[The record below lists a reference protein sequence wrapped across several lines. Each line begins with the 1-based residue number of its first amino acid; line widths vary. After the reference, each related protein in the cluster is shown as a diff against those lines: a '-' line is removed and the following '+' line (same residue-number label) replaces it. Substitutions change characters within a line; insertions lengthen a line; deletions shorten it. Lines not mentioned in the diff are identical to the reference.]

1 MSYQVLARK
10 WRPQHFKDMAG
21 QTHVLQALINALDH
35 NRLHH
40 AYLFTGTRGV
50 GKTTI
55 ARILAKCLNCETGIS
70 SQPCGQCA
78 ACREITEGR
87 FVDLIEIDAASRTKV
102 EDTREILD
110 NVQYLPARGR
120 FKVYLID
127 EVHMLSTSSFNAL
140 LKTLEEPPAH
150 VKFLLATTDPHKLP
164 VTVLSRCLQFNLKNL
179 LPEKIVEHLK
189 NILDKEMI
197 PHEDPALWLLAR
209 AADGSMRDALSLTDQ
224 AIAFGGEKIAELGVR
239 DMLGT
244 MDRRLIH
251 PMLDALIANDAPALL
266 AAIAQLA
273 EQNPDY
279 SGALD
284 ELLSLLHRIAV
295 VQAAPSVIEQFSD
308 QRERLQHLAS
318 NMTAEDVQ
326 LYYQIGLNGQRDL
339 PLAPEMRSGF
349 EMALLRMLAFRP
361 QGSATSNEKK
371 KTEPKSNAN
380 TNANPVNTNTAN
392 TNAVNASAVNSSA
405 AIRAA
410 QQPTPLTLTPSTPT
424 STTAPQPAVTAQNHA
439 ATLNT
444 QDWPSL
450 WQRLPLA
457 GIVRNTAAHCCLDRT
472 EGSRYYF
479 TLDSAQANLFDA
491 SHATRLS
498 EALGVFLGSACEAII
513 TTGTTANMTP
523 HRLQQQ
529 KKAQLQQEAEE
540 SFRNDPNVMALLQQ
554 FDAHIVEGSIEPFQ
568 RSIH

>member
-10 WRPQHFKDMAG
+10 WRPQHFRDMAG

-78 ACREITEGR
+78 ACCEITEGR

-179 LPEKIVEHLK
+179 APEKIVEYLK
-189 NILDKEMI
+189 VILDKEMI
-197 PHEDPALWLLAR
+197 PHEDAALWLLAR

-224 AIAFGGEKIAELGVR
+224 AIAFGSEKIGETGVR
-239 DMLGT
+239 EMLGT

-251 PMLDALIANDAPALL
+251 PIVDAVIASDAPALL
-266 AAIAQLA
+266 TAIAQLS

-295 VQAAPSVIEQFSD
+295 AQAAPSVLD
-308 QRERLQHLAS
+308 QYPDERERLQQLANS
-318 NMTAEDVQ
+318 MTAEDVQ

-339 PLAPEMRSGF
+339 SLAPDMRSGF

-361 QGSATSNEKK
+361 HNIAGGGEKK
-371 KTEPKSNAN
+371 KTEL
-380 TNANPVNTNTAN
+380 NTAPAAPVRRPPAA
-392 TNAVNASAVNSSA
+392 TPATDAITKPAPTAPTAPPIAVA
-405 AIRAA
+405 
-410 QQPTPLTLTPSTPT
+410 T
-424 STTAPQPAVTAQNHA
+424 SHTTAPIANNAP
-439 ATLNT
+439 NT
-444 QDWPSL
+444 TMLTSESWPSL
-450 WQRLPLA
+450 WQRIPMP
-457 GIVRNTAAHCCLDRT
+457 GIVRNTAGHCCLDHT
-472 EGSRYYF
+472 EGSCYYF
-479 TLDSAQANLFDA
+479 TLDAAQANLFNP
-491 SHATRLS
+491 SHT
-498 EALGVFLGSACEAII
+498 EKLGNLLQEYLGFSCEVVI
-513 TTGTTANMTP
+513 TVGTPQKTTP
-523 HRLQQQ
+523 HQLQQQ
-529 KKAQLQQEAEE
+529 KQAQRLQEAED
-540 SFRNDPNVMALLQQ
+540 SFRNDPNVIALLQQ
-554 FDAHIVEGSIEPFQ
+554 FEADIREGSIEPFQ
-568 RSIH
+568 PSIH

>member
-10 WRPQHFKDMAG
+10 WRPQHFRDMAG

-179 LPEKIVEHLK
+179 APEKIVEYLK
-189 NILDKEMI
+189 IVLDKEMI
-197 PHEDPALWLLAR
+197 PYEDAALWLLAR

-224 AIAFGGEKIAELGVR
+224 AIAFGSEKIAETGVR
-239 DMLGT
+239 EMLGT

-266 AAIAQLA
+266 AAVAQLA

-284 ELLSLLHRIAV
+284 ELLSVLHRIAV
-295 VQAAPSVIEQFSD
+295 AQAAPSVLDQFPD
-308 QRERLQHLAS
+308 ERERLQHLAS
-318 NMTAEDVQ
+318 HMTAEDVQ

-339 PLAPEMRSGF
+339 SLAPDTRSGF

-361 QGSATSNEKK
+361 QSAANGGEKK
-371 KTEPKSNAN
+371 KTELTRPVIPATPTKSAIAIA
-380 TNANPVNTNTAN
+380 TPVNKPTA
-392 TNAVNASAVNSSA
+392 TLSTVRPVAVQASA
-405 AIRAA
+405 
-410 QQPTPLTLTPSTPT
+410 PTNNATPNHTLDSE
-424 STTAPQPAVTAQNHA
+424 S
-439 ATLNT
+439 
-444 QDWPSL
+444 WPSL

-457 GIVRNTAAHCCLDRT
+457 GIVRNTAGHCCLDHV
-472 EGSRYYF
+472 EGSHYHF
-479 TLDSAQANLFDA
+479 TLDTTHANLFNP
-491 SHATRLS
+491 SHAEKLTEVLRQYL
-498 EALGVFLGSACEAII
+498 AQPCDATI
-513 TTGTTANMTP
+513 TIGTPQKITP
-523 HRLQQQ
+523 HQLQQQ
-529 KKAQLQQEAEE
+529 KQAQKLQEAEV
-540 SFRNDPNVMALLQQ
+540 SFRNDPNVIALLQQ
-554 FDAHIVEGSIEPFQ
+554 FDAQITEGSIEPFQ

>member
-10 WRPQHFKDMAG
+10 WRPQHFRDMAG

-55 ARILAKCLNCETGIS
+55 ARILAKCLNCESGIS

-78 ACREITEGR
+78 ACCEITEGR

-179 LPEKIVEHLK
+179 APEKIVEYLK
-189 NILDKEMI
+189 IVLDKEVI
-197 PHEDPALWLLAR
+197 PYEDPALWLLAR

-224 AIAFGGEKIAELGVR
+224 AIAFGSEKIAETGVR
-239 DMLGT
+239 EMLGT

-266 AAIAQLA
+266 AAVAQLA

-284 ELLSLLHRIAV
+284 ELLSVLHRIAV
-295 VQAAPSVIEQFSD
+295 AQAAPSVLDQFPD
-308 QRERLQHLAS
+308 ERERLQHLA
-318 NMTAEDVQ
+318 NHMTAEDVQ

-339 PLAPEMRSGF
+339 SLAPDTRSGF

-361 QGSATSNEKK
+361 HNAAGGGEKK
-371 KTEPKSNAN
+371 KTELTPRPAISA
-380 TNANPVNTNTAN
+380 TPTTSATAIAAPVSKPTPTL
-392 TNAVNASAVNSSA
+392 SA
-405 AIRAA
+405 ARPVAA
-410 QQPTPLTLTPSTPT
+410 QAPAPVTPTPAPTNNATPNHTLDSE
-424 STTAPQPAVTAQNHA
+424 S
-439 ATLNT
+439 
-444 QDWPSL
+444 WPSL

-457 GIVRNTAAHCCLDRT
+457 GIVRNTAGHCCLDRV
-472 EGSRYYF
+472 EGSHYHF
-479 TLDSAQANLFDA
+479 ILDTAQANLFNP
-491 SHATRLS
+491 SHAEKLTETLRQYL
-498 EALGVFLGSACEAII
+498 AQHCDVTI
-513 TTGTTANMTP
+513 TIGTPQKTTP
-523 HRLQQQ
+523 HQLQQQ
-529 KKAQLQQEAEE
+529 KQAQRLQEAED
-540 SFRNDPNVMALLQQ
+540 SFRNDPNVIALLQQ
-554 FDAHIVEGSIEPFQ
+554 FDAQITEGSIEPFQ
-568 RSIH
+568 PSIH

>member
-10 WRPQHFKDMAG
+10 WRPQHFRDMAG

-179 LPEKIVEHLK
+179 APEKIVEYLK
-189 NILDKEMI
+189 VVLDKEVI
-197 PHEDPALWLLAR
+197 PYEEAALWLLAR

-224 AIAFGGEKIAELGVR
+224 AIAFGSEKIAETGVR
-239 DMLGT
+239 EMLGT
-244 MDRRLIH
+244 MDRRLIR
-251 PMLDALIANDAPALL
+251 PMLDALIASDAPALL
-266 AAIAQLA
+266 SAIAQLA

-284 ELLSLLHRIAV
+284 ELLSQLHRVAV
-295 VQAAPSVIEQFSD
+295 VQAAPTVLDQFPD
-308 QRERLQHLAS
+308 ERERLQHLANS
-318 NMTAEDVQ
+318 MTAEDVQ
-326 LYYQIGLNGQRDL
+326 LFYQIGLNSQRDL
-339 PLAPEMRSGF
+339 SLAPDMRSGF

-361 QGSATSNEKK
+361 QSANGSSGEKK
-371 KTEPKSNAN
+371 KTELKQPIPTSSHTPSSTRPTQTLA
-380 TNANPVNTNTAN
+380 ATARP
-392 TNAVNASAVNSSA
+392 AVVQTA
-405 AIRAA
+405 AA
-410 QQPTPLTLTPSTPT
+410 QPI
-424 STTAPQPAVTAQNHA
+424 TAQTTVTPERTSSDN
-439 ATLNT
+439 TL
-444 QDWPSL
+444 DSESWPSL

-457 GIVRNTAAHCCLDRT
+457 GIVRNTAGHCCLDHID
-472 EGSRYYF
+472 GIHYHF
-479 TLDSAQANLFDA
+479 TLDSAQANLFNP
-491 SHATRLS
+491 SHAEKLTETLQQYLGRNC
-498 EALGVFLGSACEAII
+498 EAVITLGSPEK
-513 TTGTTANMTP
+513 TTP
-523 HRLQQQ
+523 HQLQQQ
-529 KKAQLQQEAEE
+529 KKMQRLQEAEK
-540 SFRNDPNVMALLQQ
+540 SFRNDANVTALLQQ
-554 FDAHIVEGSIEPFQ
+554 FDAHITDGSIEPFQ
-568 RSIH
+568 PSIH